1 MNPAL
6 GLAAARVVVG
16 GAALAAPDLAA
27 RLARLDPAGNRQ
39 LPYMTRLFGSRE
51 IVLGAATLLSR
62 GTTRRN
68 LVLAGIAVDAADA
81 VASYLAGQARAVDRQ
96 TTVTLTA
103 PAVVAVAAGVAGLRG
118 GRAA

>member
-6 GLAAARVVVG
+6 GLAAARVLIG
-16 GAALAAPDLAA
+16 GVAVASPDLGT
-27 RLARLDPAGNRQ
+27 RLFRLDPAANPQ

-51 IVLGAATLLSR
+51 IALGAATQLAR

-81 VASYLAGQARAVDRQ
+81 AAAYLAGESRSVDR
-96 TTVTLTA
+96 TTMVALAA
-103 PAVVAVAAGVAGLRG
+103 PAAAAVLAGFSGLR
-118 GRAA
+118 R